1 MDFLIDLVK
10 YFMQDSE
17 IPKQTSGTQTNT
29 EHTVKAHSRE
39 EAKNI
44 YRRACKRLLNIN
56 IWHKLGG
63 TASAEFE
70 LIDKNGKEEDRLAK
84 ENDYFKIKIPAPG
97 SSAGDGYD
105 WVKVEKIE
113 DRSDADAE
121 EESFLMRV
129 RPSQDPNNKNTDVAH
144 FLSDDATSTF
154 IISRK
159 NNTVTAS
166 VHGRNEKPNTE
177 AKGIL
182 DKIRNAVV
190 GSTAAA
196 GVSKIQWKL
205 LVKGLLADEVPD

>member
-1 MDFLIDLVK
+1 
-10 YFMQDSE
+10 MQNHLE
-17 IPKQTSGTQTNT
+17 IPEQTSGTQTNT
-29 EHTVKAHSRE
+29 DSTVTANSKE
-39 EAKNI
+39 EAQHIFK
-44 YRRACKRLLNIN
+44 RAFKRLLNIN

-63 TASAEFE
+63 SASAEFQ
-70 LIDKNGKEEDRLAK
+70 LINKDGKEEDRLAK
-84 ENDYFKIKIPAPG
+84 ENDYFKIDIPAPG
-97 SSAGDGYD
+97 TSAGDGYD

-113 DRSDADAE
+113 DRSDPDGE
-121 EESFLMRV
+121 EESFLLRV
-129 RPSQDPNNKNTDVAH
+129 RPSTDPNNPNTDVAH

-159 NNTVTAS
+159 NNTITAS

-177 AKGIL
+177 SKGFL